1 MLALGG
7 VLAHQGGWD
16 EALVW
21 LVPIALVVGMVVVAV
36 RTEREKSS
44 GP

>member
-7 VLAHQGGWD
+7 LVAHQGGWD

-21 LVPIALVVGMVVVAV
+21 LVPLALVGGMVAVAV
-36 RTEREKSS
+36 QANRGKSS